1 MIPKNNMDKTYEN
14 FTDWDPSLAST
25 TVERVLEET
34 GFNPEDSRRG
44 INNWVLPL
52 KYGTIKIEY
61 HEGSGMIAAD
71 TVIGNLED
79 VRDIHKLLVFLL
91 IENEKNLFVT
101 LSLYENQIVLSLI
114 IYDVFMDV
122 ATGKDKLE
130 ELISSAEKYNLVF
143 SKMK

>member
-1 MIPKNNMDKTYEN
+1 MIFKENMDQAYEN
-14 FTDWDPSLAST
+14 FTDWDPSLASA
-25 TVERVLEET
+25 TVEQVLKSSGFKPEE
-34 GFNPEDSRRG
+34 SRRG

-52 KYGTIKIEY
+52 KNGTIKIEY

-71 TVIGNLED
+71 TVLGNLED

-122 ATGKDKLE
+122 TTGKDKLD
-130 ELISSAEKYNLVF
+130 ELISSTEKYNLVF
-143 SKMK
+143 